1 MKLYVL
7 AAPEVP
13 FKIQIVDEQDHNNDQ
28 LPMYMLYNDFLNNI
42 TSLLAKEPKI
52 DEVLLFGPFNYIE
65 GLGHQL
71 VELIEQDIDITIMV
85 DDDSTIN
92 KNITMQSTLT
102 ETDVINQILKD
113 NNINLPQ
120 NAIVMPEGIIVPA
133 SDWTEEF
140 IKNAEISD

>member
-13 FKIQIVDEQDHNNDQ
+13 FKIQIIDEQDHSNDQ
-28 LPMYMLYNDFLNNI
+28 FPMYMLYNDFLNNI
-42 TSLLAKEPKI
+42 TSLLTKEPKI
-52 DEVLLFGPFNYIE
+52 DEILLFGPFNYIE

-102 ETDVINQILKD
+102 ETDAINQILKD

>member
-13 FKIQIVDEQDHNNDQ
+13 FKIQIIDEQDHSNDQ
-28 LPMYMLYNDFLNNI
+28 FPMYMLYNDFLNNI
-42 TSLLAKEPKI
+42 TSLLTKEPKI

>member
-13 FKIQIVDEQDHNNDQ
+13 FKIQIVDEQDHNNNQ

-85 DDDSTIN
+85 DNDSTIN

>member
-7 AAPEVP
+7 AAPEAP
-13 FKIQIVDEQDHNNDQ
+13 FKIQIIDEQNHSNNQ

-42 TSLLAKEPKI
+42 ISLLAKEPKI

-85 DDDSTIN
+85 DDDATIN

>member
-13 FKIQIVDEQDHNNDQ
+13 FKIQIIDEQDHSNNQ
-28 LPMYMLYNDFLNNI
+28 FPMYMLYNDFLNNI
-42 TSLLAKEPKI
+42 TSLLTKEPKI

>member
-13 FKIQIVDEQDHNNDQ
+13 FKIQIIDEQDHSNDQ
-28 LPMYMLYNDFLNNI
+28 FPMYMLYNDFLNNI
-42 TSLLAKEPKI
+42 TSLLTKEPKI

-85 DDDSTIN
+85 DDDATIN